1 MPNTISHRSTLLARR
16 RIVLNSQLALVQALC
31 KWPNDARTFKSVTRN
46 GLFGFSVG
54 YFGAW
59 DIPRI
64 LNEPETCYFK
74 SEKLAGNVWPVTEAR
89 GLEEPTLPFPFHRR
103 FSLTF
108 ENVSGQRSSLDIL
121 SPG

>member
-1 MPNTISHRSTLLARR
+1 MPNTISHRSTLLARQ
-16 RIVLNSQLALVQALC
+16 RIVLSP
-31 KWPNDARTFKSVTRN
+31 KWPYDARTFKSVTRN

-74 SEKLAGNVWPVTEAR
+74 LEKLAGNVWPVTEAR
-89 GLEEPTLPFPFHRR
+89 GLEEPTLPFPPTD
-103 FSLTF
+103 LAY
-108 ENVSGQRSSLDIL
+108 L
-121 SPG
+121 